1 MSELEENKQEQKK
14 SQVVD
19 DKESKIEQSDDKK
32 ADIGDAAKKN
42 DKEKQEEEEID
53 IDLNDEKVQ
62 QTATMMQSVFRKK
75 HKK

>member
-1 MSELEENKQEQKK
+1 MSELEENKQKQ

-32 ADIGDAAKKN
+32 AGVDDAAKKS
-42 DKEKQEEEEID
+42 DKGKQEEEEID

-75 HKK
+75 QKK